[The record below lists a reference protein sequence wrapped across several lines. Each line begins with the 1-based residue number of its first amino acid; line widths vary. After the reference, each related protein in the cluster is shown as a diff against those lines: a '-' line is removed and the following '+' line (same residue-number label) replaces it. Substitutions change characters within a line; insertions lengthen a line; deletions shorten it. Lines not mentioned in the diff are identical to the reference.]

1 MIFKLILE
9 NDFLLV
15 EHIIN
20 RLFRGVFSWGGG
32 VSVCVFFFC
41 SE

>member
-20 RLFRGVFSWGGG
+20 RLFGGFFSWGG